1 MLKTTKRLDSEKS
14 NNDKLREGFGGN
26 KSDHNQTSVSN
37 SHNNLCDYEQGPSE
51 TITIVIRKRL
61 LQIDREK
68 DYIKRDDKTTG
79 KAKEFGRVGKK
90 VKKSKKKG

>member
-51 TITIVIRKRL
+51 TITIVMRKR
-61 LQIDREK
+61 
-68 DYIKRDDKTTG
+68 
-79 KAKEFGRVGKK
+79 
-90 VKKSKKKG
+90 